1 MTQKAAYFHSA
12 NLYLHVCCWN
22 ELSVGLV
29 PTIIRLC
36 NKRFHFNW
44 GIRSLEKMCFWADK
58 LQKTCEAWRPPY
70 GFITISIIIKC
81 FWRVTERNLCYVWL
95 LKSVVWISQ
104 ESEFLRLRSRST
116 IMSES
121 VIRAR
126 DCDKVRRGSTQRQ
139 MGNLYWRGALHTNQQ
154 RPSLSFS
161 MINVR

>member
-1 MTQKAAYFHSA
+1 MYVVEMNWVWGWSPPSFAFVIKGFT
-12 NLYLHVCCWN
+12 LIG
-22 ELSVGLV
+22 ELGALRKCAFERINSKRLV
-29 PTIIRLC
+29 
-36 NKRFHFNW
+36 KRDDHHMVSSPLSSF
-44 GIRSLEKMCFWADK
+44 
-58 LQKTCEAWRPPY
+58 
-70 GFITISIIIKC
+70 IKC

-95 LKSVVWISQ
+95 LESVVWISQ

-126 DCDKVRRGSTQRQ
+126 DCDKVRRGSSQRQ